1 MDEIQK
7 LFLKAVEAKDNA
19 YAAYSNYHVGAAI
32 LSSGDNIYASCNVEN
47 ISFPCGTCAEA
58 GAISAMVAAG
68 ERKIKA
74 ILITSSGSDLVY
86 PCGACLQRIAE
97 FSDKKTK
104 IYLADDKEVRQTYC
118 LKDLL
123 PYNFKTK
130 DLSHE

>member
-1 MDEIQK
+1 MDKIQK

-19 YAAYSNYHVGAAI
+19 YAPYSKYHVGAAI
-32 LSSGDNIYASCNVEN
+32 LSSGDKIYASCNVEN

-58 GAISAMVAAG
+58 GAISSMIAAG
-68 ERKIKA
+68 EKKIKA
-74 ILITSSGSDLVY
+74 ILITSNGNDLVY

-104 IYLADDKEVRQTYC
+104 IYLADDKEVRQTYS

>member
-1 MDEIQK
+1 M
-7 LFLKAVEAKDNA
+7 
-19 YAAYSNYHVGAAI
+19 
-32 LSSGDNIYASCNVEN
+32 
-47 ISFPCGTCAEA
+47 
-58 GAISAMVAAG
+58 
-68 ERKIKA
+68 KA

-97 FSDKKTK
+97 FGDEKTK
-104 IYLADDKEVRQTYC
+104 IYLADDKEIRQSYC